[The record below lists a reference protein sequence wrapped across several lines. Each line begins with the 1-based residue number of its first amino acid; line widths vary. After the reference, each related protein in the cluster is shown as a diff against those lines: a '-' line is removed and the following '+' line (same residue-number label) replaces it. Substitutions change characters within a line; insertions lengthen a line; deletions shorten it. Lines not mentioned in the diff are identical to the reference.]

1 MDKIQLKAI
10 AKLELGAIRRMTFR
24 RKIFHVFPKS
34 LLDLENNS
42 KP

>member
-10 AKLELGAIRRMTFR
+10 AKLELGAIRQMTFCR
-24 RKIFHVFPKS
+24 QILHVFPKL
-34 LLDLENNS
+34 LLDVENNS